1 VRFCFQDAIAALP
14 EEQRAGL
21 QAGLAQAMGAG
32 ANGGAAQQN
41 ALMLFLRTLFRPDAA
56 AGAHMGAPQQQQAQQ
71 AQPRPVHPPGAEGVL
86 NEEGDSE
93 EEAEE
98 FEAVPDEW
106 RREWAAARGD
116 DAGAGGA
123 GGGVDDAEQDWDA
136 PD

>member
-1 VRFCFQDAIAALP
+1 
-14 EEQRAGL
+14 
-21 QAGLAQAMGAG
+21 MGAG

-41 ALMLFLRTLFRPDAA
+41 ALMLFLRTLFRPDAD
-56 AGAHMGAPQQQQAQQ
+56 AGGAMGAPQQQAQQ
-71 AQPRPVHPPGAEGVL
+71 QQQARPVHPPGAEGVL

-123 GGGVDDAEQDWDA
+123 GGGVEDAEQDWDA